1 MNVSRRLRL
10 GAAKRGCVVGV
21 FARLGTW
28 LVPPAHPVFLLP
40 HHRHTPCPSFK
51 SSMRSGAR
59 NLTLPRAATTP
70 ARTLSPRWTVRGG
83 FCLFSF
89 LFVCPKPGFGVCFS
103 SAPAAL
109 ALTKCVAVPPAILSE
124 PVVLSDVDRTAT
136 VLVDSGGL
144 ACECRQERAWGGVRA
159 DTGAMHGEWAW
170 KVGMGSWN
178 CGSPCA

>member
-1 MNVSRRLRL
+1 MAVFVCFLFFLFAPSQVSV
-10 GAAKRGCVVGV
+10 C
-21 FARLGTW
+21 
-28 LVPPAHPVFLLP
+28 VFLL
-40 HHRHTPCPSFK
+40 R
-51 SSMRSGAR
+51 
-59 NLTLPRAATTP
+59 
-70 ARTLSPRWTVRGG
+70 
-83 FCLFSF
+83 
-89 LFVCPKPGFGVCFS
+89 
-103 SAPAAL
+103 PAAL